1 MKKGAC
7 GWWTSRRSLPRR
19 GPRRRTRLFAWQ
31 RATVESVRRL
41 KSPKGNPLEIA
52 RIAGI
57 AAAKRTAELIPLCH
71 PLALTHVDV
80 SAKLC
85 QNGIEITSEATATGP
100 TGVEMEAS
108 GGGVCCG
115 TDDLRHVQSART
127 RHGNHGGVRGEEGGR
142 AKRHVCASWEACEA
156 MTPMKDVKVLVVDDN
171 ALILDLLMKGLLPHC
186 DARAAAD
193 GADALLK
200 IVDDP
205 PDLVVC
211 DYRMPGLDGRQLYEK
226 LRGRQQT
233 KAIPFIFLAS
243 RSDIEEKLR
252 PIVEGVE
259 EFIPKPFFL
268 KDLVRRAKKVVDRLQ
283 LEKLQNRQVR
293 PGVIQGR
300 LEEMSIMDLMQSL
313 EMGQKSCQLDDPPR
327 RRKRRSLFCFGAMQG
342 RAAGSAGRRSGRVSS
357 GALAGGRI

>member
-1 MKKGAC
+1 M
-7 GWWTSRRSLPRR
+7 
-19 GPRRRTRLFAWQ
+19 
-31 RATVESVRRL
+31 
-41 KSPKGNPLEIA
+41 
-52 RIAGI
+52 
-57 AAAKRTAELIPLCH
+57 
-71 PLALTHVDV
+71 TH
-80 SAKLC
+80 L
-85 QNGIEITSEATATGP
+85 
-100 TGVEMEAS
+100 
-108 GGGVCCG
+108 
-115 TDDLRHVQSART
+115 
-127 RHGNHGGVRGEEGGR
+127 
-142 AKRHVCASWEACEA
+142 
-156 MTPMKDVKVLVVDDN
+156 KDVKVLVVDDN
-171 ALILDLLMKGLLPHC
+171 ALILDLLMKGLMPHC

-226 LRGRQQT
+226 LRTRQQT
-233 KAIPFIFLAS
+233 KLIPFIFLAS

-283 LEKLQNRQVR
+283 LEKLQKRQVR

-313 EMGQKSCQLDDPPR
+313 EMGQKSCQLTIHRGEETCD
-327 RRKRRSLFCFGAMQG
+327 LFF
-342 RAAGSAGRRSGRVSS
+342 SS
-357 GALAGGRI
+357 GQCKDARFGSVEGEAAVFQVVRWPDGEFEIDFNAAPARSTISRTTTGLLMEAMRLVDEDQNQGAGEDAEVTEV